1 MRVQNRKKVAVGAM
15 LVASVGLVGFAVNAG
30 ATGGTAQGAAAA
42 AKGVGETRAKLEPLN
57 NSPVEGVATVTVN
70 GRELDIRVKASRLL
84 KGMPHAQHIHFGSQ
98 ARHECPS
105 VRDDDNHD
113 HRINTV
119 EGQPAYGPVRV
130 SLTKRGDTSAKSTLA
145 INRFPTAKD
154 RKINYNRDNVMT
166 GRKVARAIRN
176 GNAVVVIH
184 GIDYNGNG
192 KYDFGAGRSDLDPT
206 LPAEA
211 TDPVSCGVLK
221 VVEST
226 EEPSPTE
233 EPTIPVP

>member
-1 MRVQNRKKVAVGAM
+1 MQQHHRRKLAAGAM
-15 LVASVGLVGFAVNAG
+15 LLSSAGLVGFAVNAG
-30 ATGGTAQGAAAA
+30 AAGSSAQMAAAPQA
-42 AKGVGETRAKLEPLN
+42 GEAKARMQPIN
-57 NSPVEGVATVTVN
+57 NSPVDGVARVTVN
-70 GRELDIRVKASRLL
+70 GRELDVRVKATRLL
-84 KGMPHAQHIHFGSQ
+84 KGMPHAQHIHFGAQ
-98 ARHECPS
+98 ARHECPT

-119 EGQPAYGPVRV
+119 EGQPGYGPVRV
-130 SLTKRGDTSAKSTLA
+130 SLTKRGDTSARSTLA
-145 INRFPTAKD
+145 IGRFPAAKD
-154 RKINYNRDNVMT
+154 RTINYHRDNIMT

-221 VVEST
+221 MVPT
-226 EEPSPTE
+226 DTTQDPSPSD
-233 EPTIPVP
+233 EPTVPIP